1 MRRIPLLKRVLA
13 QLGVNPQRL
22 RLEWVSASE
31 GQRFADIV
39 TEFTTRLKELGPLPR
54 GACSPEVEEKAHGCQ
69 V

>member
-1 MRRIPLLKRVLA
+1 MRRIPLVKRLLE
-13 QLGVNPQRL
+13 QLGVDPRRL

-39 TEFTTRLKELGPLPR
+39 TALTNQIKELGPLPR
-54 GACSPEVEEKAHGCQ
+54 GAFSPEVEEKAH